1 MATYYKY
8 VERNAKDRI
17 NWNEVGKSVSDMLN
31 EEAKVRLD
39 KKAEIDENSRQ
50 FGIELANSPVG
61 DYDHGNNFI
70 NEYTTNM
77 SEYRRMQDNLLKTGQ
92 LSLGEYTRNRQ
103 NNTDGTKL
111 TFDLATA
118 YQEAYTE
125 KMERWENGESDYEEV
140 WKMESV
146 EGLANLRNTG
156 SFINPTNGVISL
168 ATRTEDGGLD
178 INNTLTAAEMYGN
191 IKKNYNRY
199 DVNKAVAEEVG
210 FLGEV
215 IEADLVKALRAG
227 DVNTIQEIADKK
239 LSPAYNQWE
248 DDTVSSMMVNKRHIS
263 SALTT
268 YKLQTDNGEFYTFT
282 YNEDEFKNDKS
293 GRLIYLDR
301 SVDANGVPVFK
312 PEQEGIVE
320 DFFRNRIR
328 SQIGSKESIQSAG
341 MKQYAP
347 QATAVTVA
355 KGEAEAELD
364 SSVGLVGNLYYG
376 SDTSMQASVE
386 SLRDQNTNIRD
397 ITRDA
402 EGVTL
407 KVYNPDSDKVESR
420 TVSFY
425 TYVPN
430 PDYNENLE
438 EDENT
443 NPSKLKKL
451 KTQEEFIQAASPML
465 IGVTD
470 INQALERGNY
480 NAKGQF
486 NESQE
491 IFNAAVEIE
500 EIEAYDEAL
509 SKYVEIKMKEA
520 VPTKLMYSN
529 EEADDG
535 LIAKIKAAFPELNIK
550 HIKTATDKFQLSIP
564 GSQLMP
570 QEFEGDFY
578 DGLGSRRDA
587 TDEYTKIIQYI
598 IKAMP
603 ESARREIIKSQ
614 GLEADIPKDTP
625 IEEEVP
631 AGTPVPTSGG
641 FNVQG
646 GGING
651 KQFNE

>member
-210 FLGEV
+210 FLGDV

-312 PEQEGIVE
+312 PEQEEIVE

-328 SQIGSKESIQSAG
+328 SQIGRKESIQSAG
-341 MKQYAP
+341 SKQYAP
-347 QATAVTVA
+347 QPTSATIAAGNKKDAQQGVLMAFAKLRYGTKKQKETAANFIMGVNTDIDGIDFTADDVTIRYTDESGLNDQPIPYNDSNAAFVESGINYA
-355 KGEAEAELD
+355 LPTAYKILDVNEALESGDGFGNQEAFNPITDFSVSGISKDKEPVINTLERELKNTYNVDASVFVKGDEDKTKDNLNAILAGTAGLESYNANTTSNWGVSEVEIQRGDEEPIIFNLEDNTPAELA
-364 SSVGLVGNLYYG
+364 
-376 SDTSMQASVE
+376 QK
-386 SLRDQNTNIRD
+386 LRNIAIQNMSKEQKALIVQDKRKT
-397 ITRDA
+397 IT
-402 EGVTL
+402 
-407 KVYNPDSDKVESR
+407 
-420 TVSFY
+420 
-425 TYVPN
+425 
-430 PDYNENLE
+430 
-438 EDENT
+438 
-443 NPSKLKKL
+443 
-451 KTQEEFIQAASPML
+451 
-465 IGVTD
+465 
-470 INQALERGNY
+470 
-480 NAKGQF
+480 
-486 NESQE
+486 
-491 IFNAAVEIE
+491 
-500 EIEAYDEAL
+500 
-509 SKYVEIKMKEA
+509 
-520 VPTKLMYSN
+520 PT
-529 EEADDG
+529 G
-535 LIAKIKAAFPELNIK
+535 
-550 HIKTATDKFQLSIP
+550 
-564 GSQLMP
+564 
-570 QEFEGDFY
+570 
-578 DGLGSRRDA
+578 
-587 TDEYTKIIQYI
+587 
-598 IKAMP
+598 
-603 ESARREIIKSQ
+603 
-614 GLEADIPKDTP
+614 
-625 IEEEVP
+625 
-631 AGTPVPTSGG
+631 TSGG
-641 FNVQG
+641 TESMDFLLENIKNYNPKPQT
-646 GGING
+646 
-651 KQFNE
+651 K

>member
-92 LSLGEYTRNRQ
+92 LNLGEYTRNRQ

-210 FLGEV
+210 FLGDV

-312 PEQEGIVE
+312 PEQEEIVE

-328 SQIGSKESIQSAG
+328 SQIGRKESIQSAG
-341 MKQYAP
+341 SKQYAP
-347 QATAVTVA
+347 QPTSATIAAGNKKDAQQGVLMAFAKLRYGTKKQKETAANFIMGVNTDIDGIDFTADDVTIRYTDESGLNDQPIPYNDSNAAFVESGINYA
-355 KGEAEAELD
+355 LPTAYKILDVNEALESGDGFGNQEAFNPITDFSVSGISKDKEPVINTLERELKNTYNVDASVFVKGDEDKTKDNLNAILAGTAGLESYNANTTSNWGVSEVEIQRGDEEPIIFNLEDNTPAELA
-364 SSVGLVGNLYYG
+364 
-376 SDTSMQASVE
+376 QK
-386 SLRDQNTNIRD
+386 LRNIAIQNMSKEQKALIVQDKRKT
-397 ITRDA
+397 IT
-402 EGVTL
+402 
-407 KVYNPDSDKVESR
+407 
-420 TVSFY
+420 
-425 TYVPN
+425 
-430 PDYNENLE
+430 
-438 EDENT
+438 
-443 NPSKLKKL
+443 
-451 KTQEEFIQAASPML
+451 
-465 IGVTD
+465 
-470 INQALERGNY
+470 
-480 NAKGQF
+480 
-486 NESQE
+486 
-491 IFNAAVEIE
+491 
-500 EIEAYDEAL
+500 
-509 SKYVEIKMKEA
+509 
-520 VPTKLMYSN
+520 PT
-529 EEADDG
+529 G
-535 LIAKIKAAFPELNIK
+535 
-550 HIKTATDKFQLSIP
+550 
-564 GSQLMP
+564 
-570 QEFEGDFY
+570 
-578 DGLGSRRDA
+578 
-587 TDEYTKIIQYI
+587 
-598 IKAMP
+598 
-603 ESARREIIKSQ
+603 
-614 GLEADIPKDTP
+614 
-625 IEEEVP
+625 
-631 AGTPVPTSGG
+631 TSGG
-641 FNVQG
+641 TESMDFLLENIKNYNPKPQT
-646 GGING
+646 
-651 KQFNE
+651 K

>member
-125 KMERWENGESDYEEV
+125 KMDRWENGESDYEEV

-268 YKLQTDNGEFYTFT
+268 YKLQTDKGEFYTFT
-282 YNEDEFKNDKS
+282 YSEDEFKNDKS

-355 KGEAEAELD
+355 TRTAEDELD
-364 SSVGLVGNLYYG
+364 SSVGLVGNLFYG
-376 SDTSMQASVE
+376 TDTSMQASVE
-386 SLRDQNTNIRD
+386 SLRDQNANIRD

-407 KVYNPDSDKVESR
+407 KVYNPDSNKVESR

-430 PDYNENLE
+430 PDYDENLK
-438 EDENT
+438 EDENS

-470 INQALERGNY
+470 ISQALERGNY

-486 NESQE
+486 NKSQE

-509 SKYVEIKMKEA
+509 SKYVAEKMFEA
-520 VPTKLMYSN
+520 VPKTLMYSN

-550 HIKTATDKFQLSIP
+550 HQKTAADKFQLSIP

-578 DGLGSRRDA
+578 GGDASRSKRDA

-598 IKAMP
+598 FKAMP

-631 AGTPVPTSGG
+631 AGTPVPPSGG
-641 FNVQG
+641 INVQG
-646 GGING
+646 KGTSR
-651 KQFNE
+651 

>member
-31 EEAKVRLD
+31 DEAKVRVQ

-50 FGIELANSPVG
+50 FGIELANAPVG

-70 NEYTTNM
+70 NGFATDMT
-77 SEYRRMQDNLLKTGQ
+77 EYRRMQDNLLKTGQ

-125 KMERWENGESDYEEV
+125 KMDRWENGESDYREV
-140 WKMESV
+140 WEMEQV

-168 ATRTEDGGLD
+168 AARKEDGGLD

-191 IKKNYNRY
+191 IKRSYNKY
-199 DVNKAVAEEVG
+199 DVNKSVAEEVG

-215 IEADLVKALRAG
+215 IEADLVRALRAG

-248 DDTVSSMMVNKRHIS
+248 DDTVSSMMVNKNHIS

-282 YNEDEFKNDKS
+282 YSEDEFKNDKS
-293 GRLIYLDR
+293 GKLIYLDK

-355 KGEAEAELD
+355 TGNAEDELD
-364 SSVGLVGNLYYG
+364 SSVGLVGNLFYG
-376 SDTSMQASVE
+376 TDTSMQASVE

-407 KVYNPDSDKVESR
+407 KVYNPDSNKVESR

-430 PDYNENLE
+430 PDYDENGP

-443 NPSKLKKL
+443 NPKKIGKL

-470 INQALERGNY
+470 ISQALERGNY

-491 IFNAAVEIE
+491 IFNAAVDVE
-500 EIEAYDEAL
+500 EVKTYDEAL
-509 SKYVEIKMKEA
+509 SKYVTNKAKGFKMY
-520 VPTKLMYSN
+520 TD
-529 EEADDG
+529 EEATGG
-535 LIAKIKAAFPELNIK
+535 LIEQIKAAFPELNITHEK
-550 HIKTATDKFQLSIP
+550 AGMDKFQLTVP
-564 GSQLMP
+564 GSKLMP
-570 QEFEGDFY
+570 QIFTADFNY
-578 DGLGSRRDA
+578 SSSGTASKEKL
-587 TDEYTKIIQYI
+587 KIIEYI
-598 IKAMP
+598 LKAMP
-603 ESARREIIKSQ
+603 ESARRKIIQSNK
-614 GLEADIPKDTP
+614 LEADIPKDTP

-641 FNVQG
+641 INVQG

-651 KQFNE
+651 NQYNE

>member
-210 FLGEV
+210 FLGDV

-312 PEQEGIVE
+312 PEQEEIVE

-328 SQIGSKESIQSAG
+328 SQIGRKESIQSAG
-341 MKQYAP
+341 SKQYAP
-347 QATAVTVA
+347 QPTSATIAAGNKKDAQQGVLMAFAKLRYGTKKQKETAANFIMGVNTDIDGIDFTADDVTIRYTDESGLNDQPIPYNDSNAAFVESGINYA
-355 KGEAEAELD
+355 LPTAYKILDVNEALESGGGFGNQGKGKFTT
-364 SSVGLVGNLYYG
+364 NF
-376 SDTSMQASVE
+376 SVE
-386 SLRDQNTNIRD
+386 GISSETEPVINTLQRELKNTYGIDESVFVEGNEDKTKENI
-397 ITRDA
+397 DA
-402 EGVTL
+402 ILAGT
-407 KVYNPDSDKVESR
+407 P
-420 TVSFY
+420 
-425 TYVPN
+425 
-430 PDYNENLE
+430 
-438 EDENT
+438 
-443 NPSKLKKL
+443 
-451 KTQEEFIQAASPML
+451 
-465 IGVTD
+465 
-470 INQALERGNY
+470 
-480 NAKGQF
+480 
-486 NESQE
+486 
-491 IFNAAVEIE
+491 
-500 EIEAYDEAL
+500 
-509 SKYVEIKMKEA
+509 
-520 VPTKLMYSN
+520 
-529 EEADDG
+529 
-535 LIAKIKAAFPELNIK
+535 
-550 HIKTATDKFQLSIP
+550 
-564 GSQLMP
+564 
-570 QEFEGDFY
+570 
-578 DGLGSRRDA
+578 
-587 TDEYTKIIQYI
+587 
-598 IKAMP
+598 
-603 ESARREIIKSQ
+603 
-614 GLEADIPKDTP
+614 GLEAYTSTTSTIGETEVTLQRGEEQPIIFNLEDNTP
-625 IEEEVP
+625 AELAQKLINLGINSMGENQK
-631 AGTPVPTSGG
+631 ALI
-641 FNVQG
+641 VQG
-646 GGING
+646 KRQKVGGKGSYDDIN
-651 KQFNE
+651 